1 MTFIKKQLYPWGF
14 RPCQKWQHG
23 KMEGYGG
30 TRRHQW
36 ALEATASKSRRG
48 IFLYALYW
56 THKHSSFSK
65 VNTCIF
71 WHKLLDARNLQWLR
85 GRILLKQVCWLLN
98 KLKDAGGTS
107 DPSLTYLI
115 FSYPDSFKVGQMG
128 LLLLWEMKLCTKC
141 IILRELGT
149 KKGWHV
155 FHKKMVWKSE

>member
-1 MTFIKKQLYPWGF
+1 MSEVATWENGRIRRNEETSVSLGSHCLQVTPWNL
-14 RPCQKWQHG
+14 P
-23 KMEGYGG
+23 
-30 TRRHQW
+30 
-36 ALEATASKSRRG
+36 
-48 IFLYALYW
+48 LYALYW

-71 WHKLLDARNLQWLR
+71 WHKLLDTRNLQWLR

-149 KKGWHV
+149 KKGWYV